1 MYSVVR
7 LGVSNGHIA
16 TRELPTL
23 PDDLNYACQSKA
35 WFDEQTMLVWIRD
48 VLAPYV
54 ATAHHEIVPIL
65 LLDSFRVHMKASVV
79 NAIQT
84 LGVEVIFIPPGCTS
98 VVQPIDVGYN
108 KSFKCKMRMHYCD
121 WLLLQD
127 PDKPT
132 PNATR
137 RDVVNW
143 IINSEQAMT
152 EETIKN
158 AWKRTGYSYFPG
170 EEVIPTD
177 HTDDDDDNYL
187 NQEMYNDED
196 EVGGI
201 DECV

>member
-65 LLDSFRVHMKASVV
+65 LLDSFRVHMKATVV

-108 KSFKCKMRMHYCD
+108 KSFKCKMR
-121 WLLLQD
+121 
-127 PDKPT
+127 
-132 PNATR
+132 
-137 RDVVNW
+137 
-143 IINSEQAMT
+143 I
-152 EETIKN
+152 
-158 AWKRTGYSYFPG
+158 
-170 EEVIPTD
+170 
-177 HTDDDDDNYL
+177 
-187 NQEMYNDED
+187 
-196 EVGGI
+196 
-201 DECV
+201 CV